1 MAPKL
6 PHVLRHFRGRNIII
20 AATIGIAVLLFMVFK
35 DFDLATL
42 EAIEWGA
49 NAWFWVTM
57 SIIMMVLRD
66 LFYIVRLRILSDNE
80 ISWRNSFQVMM
91 LWEFASAVTP
101 SAIGGTGVA
110 LFIVAQE
117 KLNSGKTTAIVLLTS
132 LLDEIFF
139 ITMVPLIF
147 LVIGID
153 TAFPEIA
160 EGTLKTF
167 FSGSIYVIFS
177 VGYLI
182 LFSYTIFLLIGIF
195 YKPQLIRR
203 LMFLATYLKFLG
215 KWRRKAVQLGID
227 IETASIEFK
236 TKPFRYWLKAY
247 GATFIAWTA
256 RYIMVNCL
264 IMAFYNLDEHLIV
277 YGRQLVM
284 WVILLIAPT
293 PGGSGIAESLFPIFF
308 GDYLPQEG
316 LPIIVAGL
324 WRLLSY
330 YPYIIIGAIVLPVWL
345 RRVFSK

>member
-1 MAPKL
+1 VKPKL

-35 DFDLATL
+35 DFDIATL
-42 EAIEWGA
+42 QAIEWGA
-49 NAWFWVTM
+49 NAWFWVCA

-66 LFYIVRLRILSDNE
+66 LFYMVRLRILSDNE
-80 ISWRNSFQVMM
+80 ISWQHSFQVMM

-117 KLNSGKTTAIVLLTS
+117 KINSGKTTAIVLLTS
-132 LLDEIFF
+132 LLDEVFF
-139 ITMVPLIF
+139 ITMVPIIF
-147 LVIGID
+147 LVIGMS
-153 TAFPEIA
+153 TAFPQLDES
-160 EGTLKTF
+160 TF
-167 FSGSIYVIFS
+167 QTFLGNGIYAVFFT
-177 VGYLI
+177 GYFI
-182 LFSYTIFLLIGIF
+182 LFAYTIFIWFGIF
-195 YKPQLIRR
+195 IKPQLIRR
-203 LMFLATYLKFLG
+203 LLFLATYLKFLG

-227 IETASIEFK
+227 IETASKEFK
-236 TKPFRYWLKAY
+236 TKPLKFWLKAY

-284 WVILLIAPT
+284 WVILLITPT
-293 PGGSGIAESLFPIFF
+293 PGGSGMAEFVFPTFL
-308 GDYLPQEG
+308 GEYLPQEG

-330 YPYIIIGAIVLPVWL
+330 YPYIIIGAIVLPIWL